1 MIHIITSS
9 SSSDNNN
16 NNFNK
21 YLLIGIIGL
30 SYYIIIQNLKFSK

>member
-1 MIHIITSS
+1 MIHIITTS

-16 NNFNK
+16 NDFNK

-30 SYYIIIQNLKFSK
+30 SYYILIQNLKFSK